1 MIDYQLEQVT
11 SYYKSY
17 ADQYGMEYADFLKQQ
32 VGMTEEEFVK
42 QMTETVKQSLGQEMV
57 ISVIVCFSIMLED
70 LYVKTVEGLFMNQ
83 ILLWLPNIQ

>member
-17 ADQYGMEYADFLKQQ
+17 ADQYGMEYADFLEQQ

-42 QMTETVKQSLGQEMV
+42 KKMTETVKTEPWPGNGTA
-57 ISVIVCFSIMLED
+57 CD
-70 LYVKTVEGLFMNQ
+70 RRDRRR
-83 ILLWLPNIQ
+83 